1 MALTVKEESY
11 CQGIAKYGRKAKV
24 RAYTEAGYSTNFSD
38 NAIGV
43 AAARLYN
50 KSKLSLR
57 IDELMEAVQEV
68 AKEKFSIS
76 VEWRLQALKNIHDA
90 GMTEQTIIKGDSE
103 VKQRENL
110 AASNTAI
117 KTMNEM
123 LGTTEGDD
131 ENKGDPLNITF
142 SVSSPVKEVKVTRG
156 G

>member
-24 RAYTEAGYSTNFSD
+24 KAYTEAGYSTNFSE

-43 AAARLYN
+43 AAARIYN
-50 KSKLSLR
+50 KSKISLR
-57 IDELMEAVQEV
+57 IDELMETVKEV

-76 VEWRLQALKNIHDA
+76 VEWRLGRLKAISDA
-90 GMTEQTIIKGDSE
+90 GITKYKDANETE
-103 VKQRENL
+103 RFENL
-110 AASNTAI
+110 AASNAAV

-123 LGTTEGDD
+123 LGTTDGDD
-131 ENKGDPLNITF
+131 DNKGDPLSITF

-156 G
+156 E